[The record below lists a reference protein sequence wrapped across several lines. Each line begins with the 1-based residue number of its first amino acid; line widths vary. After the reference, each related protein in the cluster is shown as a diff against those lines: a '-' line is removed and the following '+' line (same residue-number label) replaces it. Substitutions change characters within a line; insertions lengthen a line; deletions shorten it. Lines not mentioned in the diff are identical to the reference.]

1 MAIGVRGVMMVGRQ
15 ILLTG
20 MLAFAGA
27 PAVATA
33 SEGAVSAIERKIPEG
48 PPSAMTNAEIAE
60 HNEGLE
66 LRHPDF
72 IKCRKIDIIGSLAK
86 KARVCRTNEQWS
98 ESWEKGNRNVRDTA
112 EAYAPKFIDCRNGG
126 GC

>member
-1 MAIGVRGVMMVGRQ
+1 MLRTIMLTIAAAVIVAAPTLAAAGDEGV
-15 ILLTG
+15 
-20 MLAFAGA
+20 A
-27 PAVATA
+27 PT
-33 SEGAVSAIERKIPEG
+33 IERKIPEG

-60 HNEGLE
+60 HNGGLD

-86 KARVCRTNEQWS
+86 KARVCRTNEQWA

-112 EAYAPKFIDCRNGG
+112 DAFAPKFQDCRNGG